1 MQRAIARNPASSLRE
16 LGGDL
21 PFPRLSNEGLPV
33 VIPVYDRRLIM
44 AGSASVARYWLTLFS
59 LYRVIR
65 IPGSLKLGTITD
77 VLTVEQSAVDE
88 IGSKLSLL
96 SASLKSSFPTID
108 GSKVDILFL
117 GMLRFKF
124 ISDS

>member
-44 AGSASVARYWLTLFS
+44 V
-59 LYRVIR
+59 
-65 IPGSLKLGTITD
+65 TD